1 MIKKIKIRDMTEE
14 QRDKICKSHNLTQ
27 HGWAYC
33 GQCPFCAKAL
43 DGEHCCLKRIAVS
56 FLSNDFLNK
65 EVEVEVPDIL
75 TKEEKEWLENLA
87 NGVDDRPTLVT
98 ISTRMR
104 GTRQIIISFMHDSL
118 SLPVKQDWFKGM
130 EENRCYNMKELGL

>member
-14 QRDKICKSHNLTQ
+14 QKNDFCWDKLDADGCLN
-27 HGWAYC
+27 
-33 GQCPFCAKAL
+33 CPFNGSLQNYTVGCMKSITKQDL
-43 DGEHCCLKRIAVS
+43 
-56 FLSNDFLNK
+56 LSDKFLNQ
-65 EVEVEVPDIL
+65 EIEIETSDVL
-75 TKEEKEWLENLA
+75 RQEEKEWLENLA